1 MEENMD
7 FSDFMGIQALE
18 IGEGHVQLEMT
29 AGPSHWSPAER
40 LHGGILFSLLD
51 TALGRAVVSSLEE
64 GRGSTTIESKI
75 NFFRPVMEGRLTAD
89 ARVLNRGRRT
99 AYAEGEIRDDEGRL
113 VARATGT
120 FMLTESF
127 KQSEKPG

>member
-1 MEENMD
+1 MS
-7 FSDFMGIQALE
+7 FSDFLGIEVLK
-18 IGEGHVQLEMT
+18 IGEGHVQLQMT
-29 AGPSHWSPAER
+29 AGPSHWSPADR

-75 NFFRPVMEGRLTAD
+75 NYFRPVMEGLLTAD

-99 AYAEGEIRDDEGRL
+99 AYAEGEIRDDQGRL

-120 FMLTESF
+120 FMLTETF